1 MLRAAFEQFEVFVA
15 GHTRDAKPIGKSS
28 ARFEACLHRNHAAG
42 RSQHLRCCLNSEL
55 LGRDLSLGFPPVKEM
70 GDRDF

>member
-15 GHTRDAKPIGKSS
+15 GHTRDVKPIGKSS

-42 RSQHLRCCLNSEL
+42 VSTCDVAST
-55 LGRDLSLGFPPVKEM
+55 LSFAVAIFL
-70 GDRDF
+70 